1 MDLTTTGAVDWV
13 QRMSEFTDDE
23 DEDGFV
29 DIRFRGP
36 ESLREELKHLAK
48 IQAEVRR
55 IAGKNDP
62 DYSAN
67 RLLNFV
73 VRRWV
78 RGWKKRFGDVPE
90 SSEGIKKAAEQ
101 QHAYEEEQKRRK

>member
-1 MDLTTTGAVDWV
+1 MDVTASRLADYVV
-13 QRMSEFTDDE
+13 RMSEFTDDE

-36 ESLREELKHLAK
+36 ESLREELKQLTK
-48 IQAEVRR
+48 VQAEVRR

-67 RLLNFV
+67 RLLNFI

-78 RGWKKRFGDVPE
+78 RGWKKKFGDVPD
-90 SSEGIKKAAEQ
+90 SVEGIKKAAEQ
-101 QHAYEEEQKRRK
+101 QHAYEEEQKKRK